1 MRGHESVFVILS
13 LIGVTN
19 HIRLTNVDF
28 ITQLFLGVD
37 DKVRRE
43 IDKPSAYS

>member
-1 MRGHESVFVILS
+1 MI
-13 LIGVTN
+13 I
-19 HIRLTNVDF
+19 VDF

-43 IDKPSAYS
+43 IDKPSAYFWEGVQ